1 MISSVSSSLA
11 CGQMPAPGMSRMGG
25 MGGAG
30 GMGGVGGMRPPPP
43 PPDAAGMTEQFT
55 ADFDT
60 DGSGTIDKAE
70 ISAVLADKG
79 VEDPDGMADTMLS
92 DLGSTDGT
100 LTRDQVQTAF
110 EAREQAM
117 NERLDGL
124 RAFGRPPPPTD
135 QAAAIDADSLF
146 SRLDGNGDGSVSS
159 DELKSLLSQATGSDT
174 SASDAG
180 SSRTAEPLAARFAAL
195 IARYQSLSADTAS
208 SGALTATA

>member
-1 MISSVSSSLA
+1 
-11 CGQMPAPGMSRMGG
+11 
-25 MGGAG
+25 
-30 GMGGVGGMRPPPP
+30 MRPPPP
-43 PPDAAGMTEQFT
+43 PPDAAEMTEQFT

-79 VEDPDGMADTMLS
+79 VEDPDGMADAMLS

-117 NERLDGL
+117 NERLDGM
-124 RAFGRPPPPTD
+124 RAFGRPPPTD
-135 QAAAIDADSLF
+135 PAAAIDADSLF
-146 SRLDGNGDGSVSS
+146 SQLDGNGDGSVSS
-159 DELKSLLSQATGSDT
+159 DELKSLLSQATGSGT

-180 SSRTAEPLAARFAAL
+180 SRTAEPLAARFAAL
-195 IARYQSLSADTAS
+195 IARYQSLSADTTS
-208 SGALTATA
+208 SGTLAATA